1 MYNTEIRGPLILGN
15 KSLNQIT
22 TDITAPLYERPKFWW
37 IVGLGI
43 SSILMLFGAWAIYVT
58 ISTGI
63 GTWGVNNTVGWG
75 WAIINFV
82 WWIGIG
88 HAGTAFSIFLLILR
102 QEWRSSINRA
112 AEAMTVVAVGCAA
125 LFPAL
130 HMGRIWNFF
139 FIFPYPNTRGPL
151 WVNYNS
157 PLFWDFIAIS
167 AYLLISASFWYLGMV
182 PDFATIRD
190 NAKSKIKKAAY
201 GFFAMGWRGSVGEW
215 KRYEGLSYIL
225 GGIAAVL
232 VVSVHSIVSTDFA
245 VSVEPGWHTT
255 LFPPYFVVGAIFSGF
270 GMVMTLMII
279 MRKIYKLEDYIT
291 NAHLD
296 KVAKILIFVSL
307 IMGTA
312 YLTEIFVAWYSGNE
326 YEIFTFF
333 HNRITGDFTIQFW
346 GMFIFNAIIP
356 QLMWFKKIRSN
367 LLIVFFI
374 SIGINVGMWFERF
387 NIVIT
392 SLTKNY
398 LPSAWA
404 DYSPTFVEVSVYLG
418 TLGIFIFGVLLFFKY
433 IPVIAISEVKA
444 VNKYQKKS
452 MQGESMQGE
461 SKQGESK
468 QGESMQGESKGTKK
482 SN

>member
-1 MYNTEIRGPLILGN
+1 MYNRELRGPLIIGE
-15 KSLNQIT
+15 KSYHQIS
-22 TDITAPLYERPKFWW
+22 TDILAPTETKPGKWW
-37 IVGLGI
+37 FAMMTIATLA
-43 SSILMLFGAWAIYVT
+43 SIWGVYSMYITV
-58 ISTGI
+58 SKGI

-102 QEWRSSINRA
+102 QKWRTSINRA
-112 AEAMTVVAVGCAA
+112 AEAMTVFAVGCAA
-125 LFPAL
+125 IFPAL
-130 HMGRIWNFF
+130 HMGRIWLFY

-151 WVNYNS
+151 WVNFNS

-167 AYLLISASFWYLGMV
+167 AYLLISFSFWYLGML

-190 NAKSKIKKAAY
+190 RTTSKVRKAIY
-201 GFFAMGWRGSVGEW
+201 GFFSMGWVGSSRQWLRFES
-215 KRYEGLSYIL
+215 LAFIL

-270 GMVMTLMII
+270 AMVMTLMII
-279 MRKIYKLEDYIT
+279 IRKLYKLGDYVT
-291 NAHLD
+291 DGHLD
-296 KVAKILIFVSL
+296 AIARILTFISL

-312 YLTEIFVAWYSGNE
+312 YLTEVFMAWYSGSE

-333 HNRITGDFTIQFW
+333 RNRITGEYALQFW
-346 GMFIFNAIIP
+346 GMIICNALIP
-356 QLMWFKKIRSN
+356 QLFWFKKIRSSLLMMFIISLFIN
-367 LLIVFFI
+367 L
-374 SIGINVGMWFERF
+374 GMWFERF

-392 SLTKNY
+392 SLSKDY

-404 DYSPTFVEVSVYLG
+404 SYTPTWVEVG
-418 TLGIFIFGVLLFFKY
+418 TYVGTIGIFLAGVLMFFRY
-433 IPVIAISEVKA
+433 IPMIAVSEVKT
-444 VNKYQKKS
+444 VRDIGKRKYD
-452 MQGESMQGE
+452 
-461 SKQGESK
+461 
-468 QGESMQGESKGTKK
+468 
-482 SN
+482 